1 MKMKKLLYIFIVF
14 SLGLVSCT
22 ERLDIPNAVP
32 ADCIMLNVF
41 NSPMTK
47 AQNWAGL
54 DYERQLLRLDCFFYP
69 KGQTDAP
76 CVYYQKVDV
85 NEIGSAEIPFYVDE
99 SVINTIFPSSDECDV
114 FVIANLTSGTF
125 AKGQTGTD
133 VPTLSKTV
141 LTLDGNRDAIDKPF
155 IMQGL
160 HIATKGDNN
169 NASGTIPLHRAAA
182 KVTITVNI
190 PEKIEIEY
198 ENADKVTMIPVLS
211 EDTGAIPFKT
221 AFHNGVKKTYLRDDY
236 SSQLVAEDAH
246 HVGKQNYV
254 AAGEVPA
261 VGDTP
266 KKYTFTCEIPF
277 YTYARAWEKG
287 AEDAAYLTFEMPWT
301 NVSDPENPV
310 TQTYYYQILVNSG
323 GRCFGPNNWYDL
335 TVNVGVIGSTVESE
349 PVTIQDLTYYVL
361 DWTTEPD
368 PEHEAG
374 GDRYEDVN
382 ITDYTYFVVHNNRIE
397 LNNVTT
403 GDVTID
409 ASHKL
414 AWELEWPEDEAIQ
427 ATFDKLEHLYHSG
440 TVAAYYINCSTN
452 PAKQQNLNAFI
463 TEDNFSVSESGKS
476 LLFNYPKESIDG
488 THKVY
493 SPVYVHLK
501 IWLDIDGDR
510 KVSQEETDFVEYVT
524 FVYYPSMY
532 IIPEPSTLRSIYVN
546 GDQNKSTTG
555 MNNVDM
561 DGYKLG
567 ASTGVKN
574 FDGDNEITNNSMYV
588 ITVSS
593 FGPDD
598 FFYGPPLDANG
609 YLNFTDGLT
618 NPSVKYDYIIGDP
631 RQRKS
636 DLALNDSNNV
646 RSWVEA
652 PDLNGSPRQLQNYY
666 PTENIGKSLQ
676 IIAPKYRIVSFN
688 NASGKNCTPESAAMR
703 CASLQ
708 EDGFPAGRW
717 RLPTVA
723 EVRFI
728 IYLQMEEVIEDIFL
742 SSGSYYAT
750 ASYASGTQLVT
761 LRENN
766 KQIQWNKVASGIS
779 VRCVYDEW
787 YWGSERDALVNPS
800 PSWSVTDV
808 NGERHYGD
816 EYLFTWGD
824 KKIW

>member
-1 MKMKKLLYIFIVF
+1 MKMKKLLYIFIALSF
-14 SLGLVSCT
+14 GLVSCSDVIET
-22 ERLDIPNAVP
+22 PDTPDSLP

-69 KGQTDAP
+69 KGQTNAP

-99 SVINTIFPSSDECDV
+99 SVINTIFPTSDECDV

-141 LTLDGNRDAIDKPF
+141 LTLGNNRDAIDKPF

-211 EDTGAIPFKT
+211 DDTGAIPFKT

-236 SSQLVAEDAH
+236 SSQLVADDVH

-310 TQTYYYQILVNSG
+310 TQTYYYQILVNGG
-323 GRCFGPNNWYDL
+323 GRCFEPNNWYDL

-382 ITDYTYFVVHNNRIE
+382 ITDYTYLIVPEPKLVINNAS
-397 LNNVTT
+397 T
-403 GDVTID
+403 GVIHFD
-409 ASHKL
+409 ASHNIDIKMNTEKKKEVFFNTDVTL
-414 AWELEWPEDEAIQ
+414 
-427 ATFDKLEHLYHSG
+427 SS
-440 TVAAYYINCSTN
+440 YYINCGVG
-452 PAKQQNLNAFI
+452 K
-463 TEDNFSVSESGKS
+463 TERPQVVSMGVDENDFMVDNSKNTLTYNFDIPSS
-476 LLFNYPKESIDG
+476 
-488 THKVY
+488 VY
-493 SPVYVHLK
+493 SPIYVYAT
-501 IWLDIDGDR
+501 IWLELDGKDGMSAAEEEFSEDI
-510 KVSQEETDFVEYVT
+510 VIVQ
-524 FVYYPSMY
+524 YPPMY
-532 IIPEPSTLRSIYVN
+532 IIPDESNVYSVYVN
-546 GDQNKSTTG
+546 RQQTNSSTDYKIGNHNLGRNPGHSNTNWD
-555 MNNVDM
+555 NNPSFM
-561 DGYKLG
+561 L
-567 ASTGVKN
+567 S
-574 FDGDNEITNNSMYV
+574 

-593 FGPDD
+593 FTASNT
-598 FFYGPPLDANG
+598 FKAH
-609 YLNFTDGLT
+609 DG
-618 NPSVKYDYIIGDP
+618 NYYPYIIGDP
-631 RQRKS
+631 RSRIS
-636 DLALNDSNNV
+636 DIELDDDNNATNISSNWVSADAVKYDANGNIV
-646 RSWVEA
+646 RDA
-652 PDLNGSPRQLQNYY
+652 NGAVQYETRSLQYYY
-666 PTENIGKSLQ
+666 PTETQGNAFQ
-676 IIAPKYRIVSFN
+676 IVSPKFRMVSFFS
-688 NASGKNCTPESAAMR
+688 SGWGNITSKGAEMR
-703 CASLQ
+703 CATYQ

-717 RLPTVA
+717 RLPTEA
-723 EVRFI
+723 EIMFVVD
-728 IYLQMEEVIEDIFL
+728 LQKAGVITDVFYGSSEYFSATEVDNTHRYKISYPTNGTPSW
-742 SSGSYYAT
+742 SSAT
-750 ASYASGTQLVT
+750 TG
-761 LRENN
+761 
-766 KQIQWNKVASGIS
+766 S

-787 YWGSERDALVNPS
+787 YWGDEREAKINPDWKGS
-800 PSWSVTDV
+800 HTTK
-808 NGERHYGD
+808 GD
-816 EYLFTWGD
+816 NEYLFTWGD

>member
-1 MKMKKLLYIFIVF
+1 MKMKKLLYIFIALSF
-14 SLGLVSCT
+14 GLMSCSDVIET
-22 ERLDIPNAVP
+22 PDIPDSLP
-32 ADCIMLNVF
+32 ADCIMLDVY

-69 KGQTDAP
+69 KGQTNAP

-99 SVINTIFPSSDECDV
+99 SVINTIFPTSDECDV

-141 LTLDGNRDAIDKPF
+141 LTLGNNRDAIDKPF

-236 SSQLVAEDAH
+236 SSQLVADDVH

-310 TQTYYYQILVNSG
+310 TQTYYYQILVNGG
-323 GRCFGPNNWYDL
+323 GRCFEPNNWYDL

-368 PEHEAG
+368 PEHKAG

-382 ITDYTYFVVHNNRIE
+382 ITDYTYLIVPEPRLVINNASTGVIHFEASHNVDIKMNTE
-397 LNNVTT
+397 TKEEVFFNTNVTF
-403 GDVTID
+403 
-409 ASHKL
+409 S
-414 AWELEWPEDEAIQ
+414 
-427 ATFDKLEHLYHSG
+427 S
-440 TVAAYYINCSTN
+440 YYINCGVG
-452 PAKQQNLNAFI
+452 K
-463 TEDNFSVSESGKS
+463 TERPQVVSMGVDENDFTIDNNKNTLTYNFDIPSS
-476 LLFNYPKESIDG
+476 
-488 THKVY
+488 VY
-493 SPVYVHLK
+493 SPIYVYAT
-501 IWLDIDGDR
+501 IWLELDGQDGMSAAEEEFSEDI
-510 KVSQEETDFVEYVT
+510 VIVQ
-524 FVYYPSMY
+524 YPPMY
-532 IIPEPSTLRSIYVN
+532 IIPDESNVYSVYVN
-546 GDQNKSTTG
+546 REQTNSSTDYKIGNHNLGRNPGHSQT
-555 MNNVDM
+555 NW
-561 DGYKLG
+561 DGNPSFML
-567 ASTGVKN
+567 S
-574 FDGDNEITNNSMYV
+574 

-593 FGPDD
+593 FTASNT
-598 FFYGPPLDANG
+598 FKAH
-609 YLNFTDGLT
+609 DG
-618 NPSVKYDYIIGDP
+618 NYYPYIIGDP
-631 RQRKS
+631 RSRIS
-636 DLALNDSNNV
+636 DIELDDDNNATNISSNWVSADAVKYDANGNIV
-646 RSWVEA
+646 RDA
-652 PDLNGSPRQLQNYY
+652 NGAVQYETRSLQYYY
-666 PTENIGKSLQ
+666 PTETEGNAFQ
-676 IIAPKYRIVSFN
+676 IVSPKFRMVSFFS
-688 NASGKNCTPESAAMR
+688 SGWGNITSKGAEMR
-703 CASLQ
+703 CATYQ
-708 EDGFPAGRW
+708 EDGYPAGRW
-717 RLPTVA
+717 RLPTEA
-723 EVRFI
+723 EIMFVVD
-728 IYLQMEEVIEDIFL
+728 LQKAGVITDVFYGSSQYFSSTEVDATHKYKISYPTNGTPSW
-742 SSGSYYAT
+742 SSAT
-750 ASYASGTQLVT
+750 TG
-761 LRENN
+761 
-766 KQIQWNKVASGIS
+766 S

-787 YWGSERDALVNPS
+787 YWGDEREAKINPDWKGS
-800 PSWSVTDV
+800 HTTK
-808 NGERHYGD
+808 GD
-816 EYLFTWGD
+816 NEYLFTWGD

>member
-22 ERLDIPNAVP
+22 ERLDIPNSVP

-198 ENADKVTMIPVLS
+198 ENADKVTMTPVLS

-261 VGDTP
+261 VGDIP

-301 NVSDPENPV
+301 NVSDPENPI

-382 ITDYTYFVVHNNRIE
+382 ITDYTYLIVPEPKLVINNASTGVIHFEASHNVGIKMNTE
-397 LNNVTT
+397 TKKEVFFNT
-403 GDVTID
+403 DVTL
-409 ASHKL
+409 S
-414 AWELEWPEDEAIQ
+414 
-427 ATFDKLEHLYHSG
+427 S
-440 TVAAYYINCSTN
+440 YYINCGVG
-452 PAKQQNLNAFI
+452 K
-463 TEDNFSVSESGKS
+463 TERPKVQSMGVDENDFTVDNNKNTLTYNFDIPSS
-476 LLFNYPKESIDG
+476 
-488 THKVY
+488 VY
-493 SPVYVHLK
+493 SPIYVYAT
-501 IWLDIDGDR
+501 IWLELDGKEGMSAAEEEFSEDI
-510 KVSQEETDFVEYVT
+510 VIVQ
-524 FVYYPSMY
+524 YPPMY
-532 IIPEPSTLRSIYVN
+532 IIPDESNVYSVYVN
-546 GDQNKSTTG
+546 RQQTNSSTDYKIGNHNLGRNPGHSNTNWD
-555 MNNVDM
+555 NNPSFM
-561 DGYKLG
+561 L
-567 ASTGVKN
+567 S
-574 FDGDNEITNNSMYV
+574 

-593 FGPDD
+593 FTASNT
-598 FFYGPPLDANG
+598 FKAH
-609 YLNFTDGLT
+609 DG
-618 NPSVKYDYIIGDP
+618 NYYPYIIGDP
-631 RQRKS
+631 RSRIS
-636 DLALNDSNNV
+636 DIELDDDNNATNISSNWVSADAVKYDANGNIV
-646 RSWVEA
+646 RDA
-652 PDLNGSPRQLQNYY
+652 NGAVQYETRSLQYYY
-666 PTENIGKSLQ
+666 PTETEGNAFQ
-676 IIAPKYRIVSFN
+676 IVSPKFRMVSFFS
-688 NASGKNCTPESAAMR
+688 SGWGNITSKGAEMR
-703 CASLQ
+703 CATYQ
-708 EDGFPAGRW
+708 EDGYPAGRW
-717 RLPTVA
+717 RLPTEA
-723 EVRFI
+723 EIMFVVD
-728 IYLQMEEVIEDIFL
+728 LQKAGVITDVFYG
-742 SSGSYYAT
+742 SSQYFSSTDVDATHKYKISYPTNGTPTWSSAT
-750 ASYASGTQLVT
+750 TG
-761 LRENN
+761 
-766 KQIQWNKVASGIS
+766 S

-787 YWGSERDALVNPS
+787 YWGDEREAKINPDWKGS
-800 PSWSVTDV
+800 HTTK
-808 NGERHYGD
+808 GD
-816 EYLFTWGD
+816 NEYLFTWGD

>member
-1 MKMKKLLYIFIVF
+1 MKMKKLLYIFIALSF
-14 SLGLVSCT
+14 GLVSCSDVIET
-22 ERLDIPNAVP
+22 PDTPDSLP
-32 ADCIMLNVF
+32 ADCIMLDVY

-69 KGQTDAP
+69 KGQTNAP

-99 SVINTIFPSSDECDV
+99 SVINTIFPTSDECDV

-141 LTLDGNRDAIDKPF
+141 LTLGNNRDAIDKPF

-236 SSQLVAEDAH
+236 SSQLVADDVH

-310 TQTYYYQILVNSG
+310 MQTYYYQILVNGG
-323 GRCFGPNNWYDL
+323 GRCFEPNNWYDL

-374 GDRYEDVN
+374 GDRYEDVD
-382 ITDYTYFVVHNNRIE
+382 IQKYTYLVVHNSHLEINNATSGVFHYDSSHNLGVQMNTTRKDVNG
-397 LNNVTT
+397 LNETT
-403 GDVTID
+403 T
-409 ASHKL
+409 A
-414 AWELEWPEDEAIQ
+414 
-427 ATFDKLEHLYHSG
+427 
-440 TVAAYYINCSTN
+440 AAYYVYCGPDANGNTAQPKVVS
-452 PAKQQNLNAFI
+452 LNITQANFI
-463 TEDNFSVSESGKS
+463 IDNATGELTYNFTIPEG
-476 LLFNYPKESIDG
+476 
-488 THKVY
+488 VY
-493 SPVYVHLK
+493 SPIYVYATV
-501 IWLDIDGDR
+501 WLDFDGDG
-510 KVSQEETDFVEYVT
+510 KIKTDYPADYEGVKESDFTEEITIIQYPAIYV
-524 FVYYPSMY
+524 
-532 IIPEPSTLRSIYVN
+532 IPDLTTRYSIYVN
-546 GDQNKSTTG
+546 NIIKTGDGSGDLVRYPQTGNSYYGLGLVPGTNSTTG
-555 MNNVDM
+555 ANPT
-561 DGYKLG
+561 Y
-567 ASTGVKN
+567 
-574 FDGDNEITNNSMYV
+574 MYV
-588 ITVSS
+588 VNVSS
-593 FGPDD
+593 LKG
-598 FFYGPPLDANG
+598 
-609 YLNFTDGLT
+609 TDGFYYNT
-618 NPSVKYDYIIGDP
+618 DNNNNGPQTWYNYIIGDP
-631 RQRKS
+631 RQRIN
-636 DLALNDSNNV
+636 DTDLNDDGYDMDQH
-646 RSWVEA
+646 WVTA
-652 PDLNGSPRQLQNYY
+652 PDVNGTRRKLENYY
-666 PTENIGKSLQ
+666 PTSTAEGAFQ
-676 IIAPKYRIVSFN
+676 VIAPKFRIVSFHGN
-688 NASGKNCTPESAAMR
+688 GHRYHNYEGAKMR
-703 CASLQ
+703 CASYQ

-717 RLPTVA
+717 RLPTYA
-723 EVRFI
+723 EIQFVI
-728 IYLQMEEVIEDIFL
+728 KLQEDKVISPIFFG
-742 SSGSYYAT
+742 SSKYFSATNQITYNANGSTYMNFQDN
-750 ASYASGTQLVT
+750 SPGTI
-761 LRENN
+761 NGSN
-766 KQIQWNKVASGIS
+766 GS

-787 YWGSERDALVNPS
+787 YWGSEREAQENTAANP
-800 PSWSVTDV
+800 PA
-808 NGERHYGD
+808 GE

-824 KKIW
+824 EPIW

>member
-1 MKMKKLLYIFIVF
+1 MKMKKLLYIFIALSF
-14 SLGLVSCT
+14 GLMSCSDVIET
-22 ERLDIPNAVP
+22 PDIPDSLP
-32 ADCIMLNVF
+32 ADCIMLDVY

-69 KGQTDAP
+69 KGKTNAP

-85 NEIGSAEIPFYVDE
+85 NELGSAEIPFYVDE
-99 SVINTIFPSSDECDV
+99 SVINTIFPTSDECDV
-114 FVIANLTSGTF
+114 FVIANLTSGSF

-141 LTLDGNRDAIDKPF
+141 LTLGADRDAIDKPF

-211 EDTGAIPFKT
+211 EDTGAVPFKT

-236 SSQLVAEDAH
+236 SSQLVADDAH

-277 YTYARAWEKG
+277 YTYARAWAKG

-310 TQTYYYQILVNSG
+310 TQTYYYQILVNGG
-323 GRCFGPNNWYDL
+323 GRCFEPNNWYDL

-382 ITDYTYFVVHNNRIE
+382 ITDYTYLIVPEPRLVINNAS
-397 LNNVTT
+397 T
-403 GDVTID
+403 GVIHFD
-409 ASHKL
+409 ASHNLGIQMNTASKPVEIL
-414 AWELEWPEDEAIQ
+414 AGKNTTSSA
-427 ATFDKLEHLYHSG
+427 F
-440 TVAAYYINCSTN
+440 YINCGGDAPAVTN
-452 PAKQQNLNAFI
+452 LSINTANFTIDNQKGTI
-463 TEDNFSVSESGKS
+463 TY
-476 LLFNYPKESIDG
+476 NYTIPEN
-488 THKVY
+488 VY
-493 SPVYVHLK
+493 SPVYVYATV
-501 IWLDIDGDR
+501 WLELDGVTGLSSTTERDFSEDI
-510 KVSQEETDFVEYVT
+510 VIVQ
-524 FVYYPSMY
+524 YPPMY
-532 IIPEPSTLRSIYVN
+532 ITPDLSKPYAIYVN
-546 GDQNKSTTG
+546 SVQHSNQTTNYKIGDHAL
-555 MNNVDM
+555 
-561 DGYKLG
+561 GYCP
-567 ASTGVKN
+567 GVSGSWGTKDSYMYTVTVTA
-574 FDGDNEITNNSMYV
+574 FKDGDTFRAHDNSDY
-588 ITVSS
+588 
-593 FGPDD
+593 P
-598 FFYGPPLDANG
+598 
-609 YLNFTDGLT
+609 
-618 NPSVKYDYIIGDP
+618 YIIGDP
-631 RQRKS
+631 RDRIS
-636 DLALNDSNNV
+636 DLELDDNGRDDIASN
-646 RSWVEA
+646 WVSSNA
-652 PDLNGSPRQLQNYY
+652 VQTDANGKIIKNANGEIQYANRTLQYYY
-666 PTENIGKSLQ
+666 PTSADGNAFQ
-676 IIAPKYRIVSFN
+676 IVSPKFKIVSFHS
-688 NASGKNCTPESAAMR
+688 SGWGYITPEGAKMR
-703 CASLQ
+703 CATFQ
-708 EDGFPAGRW
+708 EDGYPAGRW
-717 RLPTVA
+717 RLPTEA
-723 EVRFI
+723 EIMFVI
-728 IYLQMEEVIEDIFL
+728 KLQDAKVISDIFHG
-742 SSGSYYAT
+742 SSQYYCAT
-750 ASYASGTQLVT
+750 EDGTKRWKISNPANGTRKWQSAD
-761 LRENN
+761 
-766 KQIQWNKVASGIS
+766 QGS

-787 YWGSERDALVNPS
+787 YWGPDREARKNPS
-800 PSWSVTDV
+800 YNENANYNGLDNNNNHV
-808 NGERHYGD
+808 NN

>member
-1 MKMKKLLYIFIVF
+1 MKMKKLLYIFIALSF
-14 SLGLVSCT
+14 GLMSCSDVIET
-22 ERLDIPNAVP
+22 PDIPDSLP
-32 ADCIMLNVF
+32 ADCIMLDVY

-69 KGQTDAP
+69 KGQTNAP

-99 SVINTIFPSSDECDV
+99 SVINTIFPTSDECDV

-141 LTLDGNRDAIDKPF
+141 LTLGNNRDAIDKPF

-236 SSQLVAEDAH
+236 SSQLVADDVH

-310 TQTYYYQILVNSG
+310 TQTYYYQILVNGG
-323 GRCFGPNNWYDL
+323 GRCFEPNNWYDL

-368 PEHEAG
+368 PEHKAG

-382 ITDYTYFVVHNNRIE
+382 ITDYTYLIVPEPRLVINNAS
-397 LNNVTT
+397 T
-403 GDVTID
+403 GVIHFD
-409 ASHKL
+409 ASHNLGIQMNTASKPVEIL
-414 AWELEWPEDEAIQ
+414 AGKNTTSSA
-427 ATFDKLEHLYHSG
+427 F
-440 TVAAYYINCSTN
+440 YINCGGDAPAVTN
-452 PAKQQNLNAFI
+452 LSINTANFTIDNQKGTI
-463 TEDNFSVSESGKS
+463 TY
-476 LLFNYPKESIDG
+476 NYTIPEN
-488 THKVY
+488 VY
-493 SPVYVHLK
+493 SPVYVYATV
-501 IWLDIDGDR
+501 WLELDGVTGLSSTTERDFSEDI
-510 KVSQEETDFVEYVT
+510 VIVQ
-524 FVYYPSMY
+524 YPPMY
-532 IIPEPSTLRSIYVN
+532 ITPDLSTPYSIYVN
-546 GDQNKSTTG
+546 NVWHS
-555 MNNVDM
+555 NNNTEYEI
-561 DGYKLG
+561 GKHTLG
-567 ASTGVKN
+567 RAPGVSGSWGAK
-574 FDGDNEITNNSMYV
+574 DSYMYTV
-588 ITVSS
+588 TVSS
-593 FGPDD
+593 FKEGDTFLAPDGNR
-598 FFYGPPLDANG
+598 Y
-609 YLNFTDGLT
+609 
-618 NPSVKYDYIIGDP
+618 SYIIGDP
-631 RQRKS
+631 RSRVS
-636 DLALNDSNNV
+636 DLELDDDDSYNIAANWVTSNAIATDANGNIIKDANGNITYNN
-646 RSWVEA
+646 RT
-652 PDLNGSPRQLQNYY
+652 LQYYY
-666 PTENIGKSLQ
+666 PTETEGNAFQ
-676 IIAPKYRIVSFN
+676 IVSPKFKIVSFHS
-688 NASGKNCTPESAAMR
+688 SGWGNITSKAAEMR
-703 CASLQ
+703 CATFQ
-708 EDGFPAGRW
+708 EDGYPAGRW
-717 RLPTVA
+717 RLPTAA
-723 EVRFI
+723 EIMFVVDLQNEEAISDIFYSSSSQYYCATELNQTTRYKVRFTNN
-728 IYLQMEEVIEDIFL
+728 
-742 SSGSYYAT
+742 T
-750 ASYASGTQLVT
+750 ASWTSGTT
-761 LRENN
+761 
-766 KQIQWNKVASGIS
+766 GS

-787 YWGSERDALVNPS
+787 YWGAEREAKANPNYREG
-800 PSWSVTDV
+800 VA
-808 NGERHYGD
+808 NNNNHQNN